1 MANLKKGLTS
11 PVTAGP
17 DKDLSEMAEFISR
30 LSVSITEEDGL
41 SNFLPNTLQSVGE
54 FTGARRVTLTIENGS
69 GLQEISWINEHS
81 SDQTPAR
88 VFQTRLMRSGPNNT
102 IDFHVSDEGKQNE
115 SLYVLIATLIDSQLA
130 LGKVLQVE
138 HSQRLLAESINQISK
153 ILTSTLDRDEVLS
166 LFLDQLETLVPYDS
180 ASVMLLQDGLLYM
193 HAARGFENYSDPI
206 DISKTSF
213 LPDQTYLMNE
223 VLTGTQPVILHDA
236 RKSPEWKWTPF
247 GAHIRSWMGV
257 PLRVKGN
264 AIGLFSIDKNTPD
277 FYIEKH
283 SQLASALAKHAAL
296 ALDNASLFAD
306 LQQAHEKLRGL
317 SDKIIEA
324 QEKERQKIA
333 VELHDQSGQA
343 LLALRA
349 ELQVL
354 RHNLLQ
360 NPEKAQKQIS
370 YLDQIVV
377 DLNTELEQLA
387 NDLRPPALNALGLV
401 SALEQF
407 IADFSRRMKIQANLV
422 CDMGNLRLPTEIELV
437 CYRIVQEA
445 LTNVAKHANADHVEV
460 TINYFHDIIYLVV
473 KDNGF
478 GIQDGKG
485 RRGFGLLGIR
495 ERLAQI
501 QGRLEIHTQSGKGT
515 ELLVTI
521 PISNSAP
528 GLELSS

>member
-1 MANLKKGLTS
+1 MVDLGDRLVPRWASDSN
-11 PVTAGP
+11 
-17 DKDLSEMAEFISR
+17 KDFSEITESISR
-30 LSVSITEEDGL
+30 LTVGYPAEDNFTSAL
-41 SNFLPNTLQSVGE
+41 SSTLEAVGQ
-54 FTGARRVTLTIENGS
+54 FTRAQRVTLTLQTSAGP
-69 GLQEISWINEHS
+69 QEISWTNKHASE
-81 SDQTPAR
+81 PAGGR
-88 VFQTRLMRSGPNNT
+88 IFHARLMKSGPNNHMH
-102 IDFHVSDEGKQNE
+102 FYFSDLEDQGE

-130 LGKVLQVE
+130 LGQVLQAE

-153 ILTSTLDRDEVLS
+153 ILTSTLNRDEVLS

-193 HAARGFENYSDPI
+193 HAVRGYENYSGPI
-206 DISKTSF
+206 NISKVSF
-213 LPDQTYLMNE
+213 FPHQTYLMNE

-236 RKSPEWKWTPF
+236 RKSPEWRWTPF
-247 GAHIRSWMGV
+247 GEHIRSWMGV

-277 FYIEKH
+277 FYTDKH

-306 LQQAHEKLRGL
+306 LQEAHKRLQSL
-317 SDKIIEA
+317 SDKIIGA

-333 VELHDQSGQA
+333 MELHDQSGQA

-354 RHNLLQ
+354 RYNLLQ
-360 NPEKAQKQIS
+360 NPKKAQDQIS

-377 DLNTELEQLA
+377 DLNTDLERLA
-387 NDLRPPALNALGLV
+387 YDLRPPALNALGLV
-401 SALEQF
+401 SALEQY
-407 IADFSRRMKIQANLV
+407 ITDFSRRMKIRTDFAS
-422 CDMGNLRLPTEIELV
+422 DTGNLRLPAEIELV

-445 LTNVAKHANADHVEV
+445 LTNVAKHAHADHVDI
-460 TINYFHDIIYLVV
+460 TINYFEDVLYLVV
-473 KDNGF
+473 KDNGS
-478 GIQDGKG
+478 GIQDRKG

-501 QGRLEIHTQSGKGT
+501 QGLLEIHSQPSEGT
-515 ELLVTI
+515 EMVVTI
-521 PISNSAP
+521 PVPKTSMAS
-528 GLELSS
+528 